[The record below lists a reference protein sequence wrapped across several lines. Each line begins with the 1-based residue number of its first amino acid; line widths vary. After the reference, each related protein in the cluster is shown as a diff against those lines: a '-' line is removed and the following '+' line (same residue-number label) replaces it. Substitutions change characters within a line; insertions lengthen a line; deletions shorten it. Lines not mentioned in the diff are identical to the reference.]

1 MNDKRAIIR
10 AVSERTSL
18 AIPARLAVYAS
29 KRIVPADCENRS
41 VRQCNARLLS
51 MSTLSP
57 LRKAQ
62 ATGLCGMLLREPVGE
77 TGIERER
84 DLMLIVG
91 VGEPCG
97 FLRIGQKSAFRHD
110 HRMLA
115 EPAEKE
121 FLAAALD
128 LALILRLEQRPEL
141 RLHGLRKAFGFGIGR
156 GVEHLRAAVSGVGKL
171 VLMNRNADGVFR
183 CIQDFEPVVHIGA
196 FLVCDAFDAC
206 IMNGAVGVARDLHL
220 KAGDFE
226 QSAQVKQNVQVDAL
240 LRNAVRRGASAV
252 YPAVRR
258 INLN

>member
-1 MNDKRAIIR
+1 
-10 AVSERTSL
+10 
-18 AIPARLAVYAS
+18 
-29 KRIVPADCENRS
+29 
-41 VRQCNARLLS
+41 
-51 MSTLSP
+51 
-57 LRKAQ
+57 
-62 ATGLCGMLLREPVGE
+62 MLLREPVGE